1 MKKKTLNFSLP
12 ARMTDFVTDESN
24 PCFSRGKLNIF
35 YKGLTADGRLFD
47 EEFSNALLPTAAYAP
62 VVGYY
67 DREQEDFVGHA
78 PEQAIYGIIDPKI
91 EPVFE
96 TLDDGNVWA
105 VVDVVLY
112 TERPGEVGEIA
123 KKIVGHKQS
132 LELNPETVKY
142 KINYD
147 EKKHFKNLQFTEGH
161 IIGVSVLGENQSPA
175 FTGSAFFSKLDECFE
190 EKMQLL
196 KDYCNHS
203 LTTENNTEEKD
214 SEMDV
219 NKIDF
224 MELSWENISEKVATA
239 ITREYENDGWVVPCD
254 TFDGHMIVCV
264 WYYSGDRK
272 YLDINYSCS
281 DNGEVTLGEVFE
293 VRPTYELVDKQDEVD
308 VEPDFEETSDNVVED
323 VATEEEPS
331 QTENNEEAPQTEN
344 SENVTSDDF
353 ENNAD
358 SQSQEPE
365 TVVSD
370 TFAATDNEVQGQ
382 EDSNSASSIDG
393 EPETLNDFE
402 NQQKQQEQLQQRE
415 EKVELITA
423 YKDYLSDALFSSFVT
438 KVDSYDFQSLENELL
453 KIYKAYKT
461 EEESKQQQVRA
472 FCSPMMSCL
481 DNNSA
486 NYDNDDIGH
495 IVAKVLNK

>member
-1 MKKKTLNFSLP
+1 MKKNTLNFSLP

-67 DREQEDFVGHA
+67 DREQEDFIGHA

-91 EPVFE
+91 EPVFKV
-96 TLDDGNVWA
+96 LDDGNVWA

-254 TFDGHMIVCV
+254 TFDGHMVVCV

-281 DNGEVTLGEVFE
+281 DNGEVTLGDVFE
-293 VRPTYELVDKQDEVD
+293 VRPTYELVDKQDKVD
-308 VEPDFEETSDNVVED
+308 VEPDFSATSDNVVED
-323 VATEEEPS
+323 VATEEE
-331 QTENNEEAPQTEN
+331 QIDIDTPQTEN
-344 SENVTSDDF
+344 DENITSDNF
-353 ENNAD
+353 ENSAD

-365 TVVSD
+365 TVAND

-382 EDSNSASSIDG
+382 EDSNSASSTDG

-402 NQQKQQEQLQQRE
+402 NQQKEQKQLQQRE

-423 YKDYLSDALFSSFVT
+423 YKDYLSDALFTSFVA
-438 KVDSYDFQSLENELL
+438 KVDSY
-453 KIYKAYKT
+453 
-461 EEESKQQQVRA
+461 
-472 FCSPMMSCL
+472 
-481 DNNSA
+481 
-486 NYDNDDIGH
+486 
-495 IVAKVLNK
+495 

>member
-1 MKKKTLNFSLP
+1 MKKQTLNFSLP

-78 PEQAIYGIIDPKI
+78 PEQAIYGIVDPKI

-203 LTTENNTEEKD
+203 LTTENNTKEKD
-214 SEMDV
+214 SEMSV

-239 ITREYENDGWVVPCD
+239 ITREYENDGWVIPCD

-281 DNGEVTLGEVFE
+281 DNGEVTLGDVFE
-293 VRPTYELVDKQDEVD
+293 VRPTYELVDKKDEVN
-308 VEPDFEETSDNVVED
+308 VEPSFAATDDNVAD
-323 VATEEEPS
+323 NVATQEEPV
-331 QTENNEEAPQTEN
+331 NEEAPQAGNDEGATADNFEN
-344 SENVTSDDF
+344 S
-353 ENNAD
+353 AD
-358 SQSQEPE
+358 SQSQDPE
-365 TVVSD
+365 TVVTD
-370 TFAATDNEVQGQ
+370 NFAATDNEVQGQ
-382 EDSNSASSIDG
+382 ENSDSASSTDG
-393 EPETLNDFE
+393 EPEAPSNFE

-438 KVDSYDFQSLENELL
+438 NVDGYDFQSLENELL

-461 EEESKQQQVRA
+461 EEESKQQVRA
-472 FCSPMMSCL
+472 FYNPMMSCL
-481 DNNSA
+481 DNNST
-486 NYDNDDIGH
+486 NYNSDDIGH

>member
-1 MKKKTLNFSLP
+1 MKKNTLNFSLP

-91 EPVFE
+91 EPVFKV
-96 TLDDGNVWA
+96 LDDGNVWA

-254 TFDGHMIVCV
+254 TFDGHMVVCV

-281 DNGEVTLGEVFE
+281 DNGEVTLGDVFE
-293 VRPTYELVDKQDEVD
+293 VRPTYELVDKQDGVD
-308 VEPDFEETSDNVVED
+308 VEHDFEETSDYDVED

-331 QTENNEEAPQTEN
+331 QEEAPQTEN
-344 SENVTSDDF
+344 DENITSDNF
-353 ENNAD
+353 ENSAD

-365 TVVSD
+365 TVAND
-370 TFAATDNEVQGQ
+370 TFAAIDNEVQGQ
-382 EDSNSASSIDG
+382 ENSNSASSTDG

-402 NQQKQQEQLQQRE
+402 NQQKEQEQLQQRE

-423 YKDYLSDALFSSFVT
+423 YKDYLSDALFSSFVA
-438 KVDSYDFQSLENELL
+438 KVDSYEFQSLENELL

-481 DNNSA
+481 DNSST